1 MELQLK
7 IIGVLLILLAGIHAF
22 FPKYFNWKEELQPL
36 NLINRQ
42 MMEVHTLF
50 IGIVLLLMGLL
61 CLLAANELL
70 TTRLGKILLIGIGL
84 FWAVRLIVQFFVYSP
99 ALWRGKK
106 FETTVHIIFSLL
118 WAYLTILFLA
128 AALYR

>member
-7 IIGVLLILLAGIHAF
+7 IIGILLILLAAMHAF
-22 FPKYFNWKEELQPL
+22 FPKYFKWKEELQQL
-36 NLINRQ
+36 SLINRQ

-50 IGIVLLLMGLL
+50 IALVLLLMGLL
-61 CLLAANELL
+61 CLMAADELL
-70 TTRLGKILLIGIGL
+70 TTKLGKIILTGIGL
-84 FWAVRLIVQFFVYSP
+84 FWAVRLVVQFFVYSP
-99 ALWRGKK
+99 LLWRDKK

-118 WAYLTILFLA
+118 WSYLTVFFLA

>member
-7 IIGVLLILLAGIHAF
+7 IIGVLLILLAAMHAF
-22 FPKYFNWKEELQPL
+22 FPKYFNWKEELRPL

-70 TTRLGKILLIGIGL
+70 ATRLGKIILIGIGL

-106 FETTVHIIFSLL
+106 FETVMHVVFTFL
-118 WAYLTILFLA
+118 WAYLTALFFWA
-128 AALYR
+128 AFKR